1 MTLSRWRRK
10 GLRSRGLHWCWWGR
24 VWWGRGGRRWSD
36 QPVLWCVLYI
46 WSDDCNLISLSGNG
60 GDGGDASS
68 GDAFAYSKGGKA
80 KAYSGHGGDASGG
93 SVKDKKPGYGHGYR
107 SGGLID
113 VASGAYP

>member
-1 MTLSRWRRK
+1 MRIVYLVSR
-10 GLRSRGLHWCWWGR
+10 LH
-24 VWWGRGGRRWSD
+24 
-36 QPVLWCVLYI
+36 
-46 WSDDCNLISLSGNG
+46 LISLSGNG

-93 SVKDKKPGYGHGYR
+93 NVKDKKPGYGHGYSR

-113 VASGAYP
+113 VASGAYH

>member
-1 MTLSRWRRK
+1 VCIVYLVSR
-10 GLRSRGLHWCWWGR
+10 LH
-24 VWWGRGGRRWSD
+24 
-36 QPVLWCVLYI
+36 
-46 WSDDCNLISLSGNG
+46 LISLSGNG

-93 SVKDKKPGYGHGYR
+93 SVKGHGYR